1 MTEREHKQ
9 RGFGVQVVCQNANI
23 ISETFACFGKYFR
36 FFLLLHL
43 VVGKCGDVIFDSDS
57 TIREIFEGDNF
68 IDQLIEVADV
78 LLVETVLQVGPNV
91 DSEISVWYCQK
102 DPSVNAVHED
112 V

>member
-1 MTEREHKQ
+1 MVWGLSGTKSFLTEREHKQ
-9 RGFGVQVVCQNANI
+9 RGFGVQVVCQDANI
-23 ISETFACFGKYFR
+23 ISETFACFGK
-36 FFLLLHL
+36 
-43 VVGKCGDVIFDSDS
+43 CGEVIFDSDS

-102 DPSVNAVHED
+102 DPRVNAVHEE